1 MQCGIMSA
9 FGGKADSNRGCA
21 LRPLMTQSGHS
32 VGEKKTGQ
40 AMPRLHLFAKGSISV
55 AEMP

>member
-9 FGGKADSNRGCA
+9 FGGKADIKRGDAQC
-21 LRPLMTQSGHS
+21 PLLTQSGHS